1 MDKKY
6 LIPIKN
12 GFLVYQPGYDT
23 VYRGKR
29 KTAKFDYV
37 FIVSAPFWYVVF
49 KPIYEYVTINIWPF
63 LYFTRYRVIIYT
75 TLMVILGV
83 IYYKF
88 IYTKNK
94 EKLLQSQLETVKL
107 IEIKKQL
114 LKDNIKSLI
123 SAVLLI
129 VGLFSLCLY
138 DLIHI
143 GLFDKILYSGAVI
156 IYTALLPI
164 LTIEVGV
171 IGRFLLVKHLLQLK
185 NKY

>member
-12 GFLVYQPGYDT
+12 GFLVYQPKSDT
-23 VYRGKR
+23 VYHGKR
-29 KTAKFDYV
+29 KTAELKHILIIPFLTAIFTPV
-37 FIVSAPFWYVVF
+37 FNSIA
-49 KPIYEYVTINIWPF
+49 IYIWPF
-63 LYFTRYRVIIYT
+63 IYFTRYRVIIYT

-88 IYTKNK
+88 IYAKSK

-171 IGRFLLVKHLLQLK
+171 IGRFLLVKHLLQL
-185 NKY
+185 NKAE

>member
-12 GFLVYQPGYDT
+12 GFLVYQPESDT

-29 KTAKFDYV
+29 KTAELKHILIIPFLTAIFTPV
-37 FIVSAPFWYVVF
+37 FNFIA
-49 KPIYEYVTINIWPF
+49 IYIWPF
-63 LYFTRYRVIIYT
+63 IYFTRYRVTIYT

-88 IYTKNK
+88 IYAKSK
-94 EKLLQSQLETVKL
+94 EKLLKSQLEPVNFTD
-107 IEIKKQL
+107 
-114 LKDNIKSLI
+114 LKEHYSQENMRATILG
-123 SAVLLI
+123 VLLI
-129 VGLFSLCLY
+129 VVLFLLCLY

-164 LTIEVGV
+164 LTIEVEFK
-171 IGRFLLVKHLLQLK
+171 GRFLLIKRLSKL
-185 NKY
+185 NKAEK